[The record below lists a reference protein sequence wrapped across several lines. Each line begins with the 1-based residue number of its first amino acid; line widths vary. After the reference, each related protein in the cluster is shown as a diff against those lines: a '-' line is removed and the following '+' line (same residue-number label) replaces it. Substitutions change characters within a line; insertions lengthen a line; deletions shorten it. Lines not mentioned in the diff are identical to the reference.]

1 MERQL
6 RTILASV
13 ILYQAGMAAYY
24 NFFSIYVYRISG
36 GSSTTIALFAAL
48 SFAAYALTS
57 RFWGALSDFYAT
69 RKPFMVY
76 GLLAMGL
83 LALLFIPA
91 LRSASAIIAVSVL
104 VSAANAVFMPAM
116 LAAVT
121 HNAENSG
128 AALGMFDGAA
138 SLGWG
143 AGSLIMGF
151 IAHFSEKS
159 IGKDFSMLFVF
170 ASLSIVLAGAIIW
183 KFFESRSVE
192 KKSADLISLVRS
204 SYKFS
209 SSGRRLLLLYLTVFL
224 GWFAIFWYIPLIKL
238 DLFEEFAGGSWIWYG
253 AAHAAAC
260 LTSIFASPVAGKFS
274 DRIGGPRMLA
284 GALIAYMLYI
294 PAIVLTPSRVVFI
307 ILWMLPIWSF
317 FNVGIYSSGVRL
329 SKPEN
334 RGETMGTLESCRE
347 IAGTVAP
354 VPGGRVADWF
364 GKDGRNASMLI
375 APLFLAGAL
384 GVLGI
389 LSRAKENGNSAVGKR
404 ARLKSPE
411 SIS

>member
-1 MERQL
+1 MDRQI
-6 RTILASV
+6 RTILVSV
-13 ILYQAGMAAYY
+13 VLFQAGMAAYY
-24 NFFSIYVYRISG
+24 NFFSIYVYQISG

-57 RFWGALSDFYAT
+57 RFWGALSDFYAV

-91 LRSASAIIAVSVL
+91 LKSAAAIIAVSVA

-121 HNAENSG
+121 HRGEKSG

-143 AGSLIMGF
+143 AGSLAMGF
-151 IAHFSEKS
+151 IAHFAEKS
-159 IGKDFSMLFVF
+159 AGNFSVLFVF
-170 ASLSIVLAGAIIW
+170 ASLSIALAGAVVW
-183 KFFESRSVE
+183 KFFESQE
-192 KKSADLISLVRS
+192 KGRKEIGGKEADLLLMLRS

-209 SSGRRLLLLYLTVFL
+209 SSSRHLLMLYAAVLL

-238 DLFEEFAGGSWIWYG
+238 QLFEGVSGDNWILYG

-260 LTSIFASPVAGKFS
+260 LTSIFASPIVGRLS
-274 DRIGGPRMLA
+274 DRIGGTRILMA
-284 GALIAYMLYI
+284 AIAAYILYI
-294 PAIVLTPSRVVFI
+294 PAVILILSKTVFI

-317 FNVGIYSSGVRL
+317 FNVGIYSSGTRL
-329 SKPEN
+329 SDQKN
-334 RGETMGTLESCRE
+334 RGMGTLESCRE
-347 IAGTVAP
+347 IAGAIAP
-354 VPGGRVADWF
+354 IPGGRMADMF
-364 GKDGRNASMLI
+364 GRTASILV
-375 APLFLAGAL
+375 APLFMAGAFAAVA
-384 GVLGI
+384 VLRKSIGKT
-389 LSRAKENGNSAVGKR
+389 KE
-404 ARLKSPE
+404 
-411 SIS
+411 